1 MELISSCPVCN
12 RNSFNDFLIGHDFFL
27 SGETFHI
34 CECTFC
40 GFLFTNP
47 RPDKTE
53 ILKYY
58 ESSEYLSHDSSQNGI
73 LTGLYRLT
81 RKNNIRKKY
90 RLVKKFS
97 NGKKILDLGCGTGEF
112 IHYCSAKGF
121 QAMGIEPIEKARSFG
136 VHKLKQD
143 IRPESALH
151 DIPPDNFDV
160 ITLWH
165 VLEHVH
171 DLNNRMLQLKT
182 ILKQGGVVLIA
193 VPNSNSW
200 DAKKYREY
208 WAAYDLPRHLY
219 HFNMKTLANLIDK
232 NNFKL
237 LEIVP
242 MKYDA
247 YYISLLS
254 EKYKSG
260 KRNFLPAIFSG
271 FRSNIFAKKN
281 NNNYSSII
289 FIAENL
295 KSSK

>member
-1 MELISSCPVCN
+1 MELIPSCPVCN
-12 RNSFNDFLIGHDFFL
+12 NNSFKNFLTGCDYFL

-34 CECTFC
+34 CECTVC

-58 ESSEYLSHDSSQNGI
+58 ESSQNLSHDTSQNEI
-73 LTGLYRLT
+73 FSWFYRRV
-81 RKNNIRKKY
+81 RKKNIRKKY
-90 RLVKKFS
+90 WLVKKFS

-112 IHYCSAKGF
+112 IQYCSGHGF
-121 QAMGIEPIEKARSFG
+121 QSIGIEPNEKARLFG
-136 VHKLKQD
+136 IQTLKQD
-143 IRPESALH
+143 IRPESAIK
-151 DIPPDNFDV
+151 DIPAESMDI

-165 VLEHVH
+165 VLEHIH
-171 DLNNRMLQLKT
+171 GLNEQMSGLKK
-182 ILKQGGVVLIA
+182 ILKPGGILVIA

-200 DAKKYREY
+200 DAMKYREY
-208 WAAYDLPRHLY
+208 WAGYDLPRHLY
-219 HFNMKTLANLIDK
+219 HFTMKTLADLTEK
-232 NNFKL
+232 YTFKL
-237 LEIVP
+237 LETVP

-247 YYISLLS
+247 FYISLLS

-260 KRNFLPAIFSG
+260 KRNFLPAILNG
-271 FRSNIFAKKN
+271 IRSNIYAKKN